1 MSELLKSARNA
12 ATKTEIDSGG
22 GRGDGKFESRAAPA
36 ARAPM
41 TAFTVAWL
49 SLMAV
54 ALLSGCEAVGTI
66 FKAGFWVGI
75 VAVVAVIGL
84 IVFGVTKLRA

>member
-1 MSELLKSARNA
+1 MSELLKSPRNA
-12 ATKTEIDSGG
+12 VTKTEVDWSGG
-22 GRGDGKFESRAAPA
+22 RRGAKVDSPAAAPRAAMSP
-36 ARAPM
+36 
-41 TAFTVAWL
+41 FTVAWM